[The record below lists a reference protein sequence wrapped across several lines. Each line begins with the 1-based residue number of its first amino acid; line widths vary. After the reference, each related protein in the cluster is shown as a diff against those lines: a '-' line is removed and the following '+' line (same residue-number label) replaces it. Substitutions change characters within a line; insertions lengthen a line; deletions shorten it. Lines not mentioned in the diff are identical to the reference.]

1 MSSHQNRAIL
11 ERAIQAMLK
20 GDLEGMTE
28 AMAEDAVLEWPQSGE
43 RIIGR
48 QACYMV
54 YANYP
59 GGPPTYELGRITGD
73 DELFTV
79 EAVGDYS
86 GEKVFFT
93 SIVEFQDGKI
103 ARQTDYW
110 SNPFEAP
117 AWRSQWVERMEPV

>member
-1 MSSHQNRAIL
+1 MTDHDNRSVLEGAI
-11 ERAIQAMLK
+11 RAMLQ
-20 GDLEGMTE
+20 GDFRGMTE

-43 RIIGR
+43 RIVGR

-59 GGPPTYELGRITGD
+59 GGPPTYELSRITGSG
-73 DELFTV
+73 ELFTI

-86 GEKVFFT
+86 GEKVFLT
-93 SIVEFQDGKI
+93 SIVQFHNGKI

-110 SNPFEAP
+110 SNPFEPP
-117 AWRSQWVERMEPV
+117 AWRAQWVERMEPV